1 VPRDLK
7 VSDNKHSS
15 VGGKCILHN
24 LPTAEVCYMYL
35 IYFGPG
41 GILLTT
47 DPKNVQLFEI
57 PKRLYIY
64 MYTISVIYILLLHA
78 LLLTIIDRYV
88 VKHLMN
94 QSSSVFNSEIPVL
107 INLFF
112 GCVNFIFII
121 YGYVFNLLNVL
132 LFVIRNR

>member
-1 VPRDLK
+1 
-7 VSDNKHSS
+7 
-15 VGGKCILHN
+15 
-24 LPTAEVCYMYL
+24 
-35 IYFGPG
+35 
-41 GILLTT
+41 
-47 DPKNVQLFEI
+47 
-57 PKRLYIY
+57 

-94 QSSSVFNSEIPVL
+94 QSLSVFNSEIPVS

-112 GCVNFIFII
+112 GCVYFIFII

-132 LFVIRNR
+132 LFVRNG